1 MGHVESWKYFLN
13 MPTRGFPQKAT
24 FAQKGRNLQE
34 RAHLQKMSEEVVVF
48 FVGANKVPN
57 NSIAFFYTY
66 YSIV

>member
-1 MGHVESWKYFLN
+1 LSPWATWRAGNTFLQAY
-13 MPTRGFPQKAT
+13 RRLSA
-24 FAQKGRNLQE
+24 KGGDLLE

-48 FVGANKVPN
+48 FVGADKVPN